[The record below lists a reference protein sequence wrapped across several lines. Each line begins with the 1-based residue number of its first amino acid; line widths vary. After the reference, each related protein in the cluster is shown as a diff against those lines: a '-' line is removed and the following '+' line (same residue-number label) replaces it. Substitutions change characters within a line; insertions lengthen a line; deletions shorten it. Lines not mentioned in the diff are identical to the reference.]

1 MKRAGYYLFVALSYI
16 ITLLPMRVLF
26 FLSDLLCPIMYHL
39 VRYRRQ
45 VVEKNLRN
53 AFPEKSPEERKQIEK
68 RFYSHLTDMFLET
81 LKAMH
86 FTPEQMKRR
95 FFVPDTS
102 LTDRFYSE
110 GRDVVALSSHYNN
123 WEWLSSMRLST
134 KHKPITIYKPLK
146 NKDFD
151 RYMLRLRSRFGVCV
165 TPMSH
170 IIRDLVKCR
179 SEKILTISGFL
190 SDQTPARDDISY
202 WTTFLNQDTAFY
214 RGAEKVAVKYDMPVI
229 FMHIIKKK
237 RGFYEL
243 EYSLI
248 SEHPGEEEPNAI
260 TSSYAAMLEKIIREK
275 PEYWLWS
282 HRRWKHKR
290 PVQND

>member
-1 MKRAGYYLFVALSYI
+1 MKRAGYYLFVALSYT
-16 ITLLPMRVLF
+16 ITLLPMRVLLL
-26 FLSDLLCPIMYHL
+26 LSDLLCPVMYHII
-39 VRYRRQ
+39 RYRRK

-53 AFPEKSPEERKQIEK
+53 AFPEKSPEERKRIEI
-68 RFYSHLTDMFLET
+68 RFYRHLTDMFFET

-86 FTPEQMKRR
+86 LTPEQMKRR

-102 LTDRFYSE
+102 LTDRFYNE

-123 WEWLSSMRLST
+123 WEWFSSMQLST
-134 KHKPITIYKPLK
+134 KHRAITIYKPLK

-151 RYMLRLRSRFGVCV
+151 RYMFRLRSRFGVCI

-179 SEKILTISGFL
+179 SEKILTL
-190 SDQTPARDDISY
+190 SSFIGDQTPPRDDISY
-202 WTTFLNQDTAFY
+202 WTTFLNQDTGFY

-229 FMHIIKKK
+229 FMHIVKKK

-243 EYSLI
+243 EYRLI

-260 TSSYAAMLEKIIREK
+260 TARYATMLEEVIKDK

-282 HRRWKHKR
+282 HRRWKYKR
-290 PVQND
+290 PVHND

>member
-1 MKRAGYYLFVALSYI
+1 MFVALSYI

-202 WTTFLNQDTAFY
+202 WTTFLNQDT
-214 RGAEKVAVKYDMPVI
+214 
-229 FMHIIKKK
+229 IIKKK